1 MSYISTI
8 TNQTTIN
15 YTMENS
21 TNFNRQ
27 DTLSFI
33 SDLYKDVNGV
43 RPRFYN
49 FHEWSDSELEAF
61 TDKLIAQLK
70 ENQELERLQEEADVQ
85 FFQAQIQKTI
95 ELGAGDRKTAL
106 RWLFSSQ
113 EYDQGEYV
121 TDWDVDGFLYSQGI
135 VHSDFGKEVRKE
147 LLEIYA

>member
-1 MSYISTI
+1 MKDFKR
-8 TNQTTIN
+8 N
-15 YTMENS
+15 EV
-21 TNFNRQ
+21 
-27 DTLSFI
+27 LSWI

-49 FHEWSDSELEAF
+49 FNEWSDSELEAF

-70 ENQELERLQEEADVQ
+70 ENEELERLQEEADVKR
-85 FFQAQIQKTI
+85 FQDQVQKTI

-106 RWLFSSQ
+106 KWLFSSE

-135 VHSDFGKEVRKE
+135 VHSDFGKGVRKE
-147 LLEIYA
+147 LLEIYC

>member
-121 TDWDVDGFLYSQGI
+121 TDWDIDGFLYSQGI
-135 VHSDFGKEVRKE
+135 VHSDFGKEVKKE
-147 LLEIYA
+147 LLEIYC

>member
-121 TDWDVDGFLYSQGI
+121 TDWDIDGFLYSQGI
-135 VHSDFGKEVRKE
+135 VHSDFGKEGTKE

>member
-1 MSYISTI
+1 MKDFKR
-8 TNQTTIN
+8 N
-15 YTMENS
+15 EV
-21 TNFNRQ
+21 
-27 DTLSFI
+27 LGFI

-49 FHEWSDSELEAF
+49 FNEWSDSELEAF

-70 ENQELERLQEEADVQ
+70 ENEELERLQEEADVKR
-85 FFQAQIQKTI
+85 FQDQVQKTI

-106 RWLFSSQ
+106 KWLFSSE

-135 VHSDFGKEVRKE
+135 VYSDFGKGVRKE
-147 LLEIYA
+147 LLEIYC

>member
-1 MSYISTI
+1 MNNFDRSEVLSY
-8 TNQTTIN
+8 
-15 YTMENS
+15 
-21 TNFNRQ
+21 
-27 DTLSFI
+27 I

-70 ENQELERLQEEADVQ
+70 ENEELERLQEEADVKR
-85 FFQAQIQKTI
+85 FQDQVQKTI

-106 RWLFSSQ
+106 KWLFSSE

-135 VHSDFGKEVRKE
+135 VHSDFGKEVKKE
-147 LLEIYA
+147 LLEIYC

>member
-1 MSYISTI
+1 M
-8 TNQTTIN
+8 N
-15 YTMENS
+15 
-21 TNFNRQ
+21 NFDRSEV
-27 DTLSFI
+27 LSFI

-61 TDKLIAQLK
+61 TDKLIVQLK
-70 ENQELERLQEEADVQ
+70 ENEELERLQEEADIQ
-85 FFQAQIQKTI
+85 FFKAQIQKTI

-106 RWLFSSQ
+106 RWLFSSE

-121 TDWDVDGFLYSQGI
+121 TDWDVDGFLYRKGI

>member
-1 MSYISTI
+1 MKDFKR
-8 TNQTTIN
+8 N
-15 YTMENS
+15 EV
-21 TNFNRQ
+21 
-27 DTLSFI
+27 LGFI

-49 FHEWSDSELEAF
+49 FHEWSDIELEIF

-70 ENQELERLQEEADVQ
+70 ENEELERLQEEADVQ

-106 RWLFSSQ
+106 KWLFSSE

-121 TDWDVDGFLYSQGI
+121 TDWDVDGFLYRKGI
-135 VHSDFGKEVRKE
+135 VHSDLGKEVKKE